1 MEKKNLFLN
10 DFLKLFAIL
19 EFKEKIKVYFCIFAM
34 IISSFFEVLSIGAL
48 IPFVTAILS
57 PEKLFK
63 MQYIELF
70 IHEENFENHNLQ
82 LIFTIGFIIS
92 IIVANSLRIFV
103 LYLATKISKTIP
115 LSLASKIYEKTI
127 KSSYNDIKGI
137 NSSKI
142 VSVITDKMDA
152 ISGVFFNYLSAC
164 TAILISAGV
173 LSFLFYLN
181 VQITF
186 ISIIIALSLYLII
199 TFSIK
204 KRLKKNSVILSTSS
218 AARVKHVKETFGAI
232 KQIILNNSEKLFSNF
247 FYNHDKDF
255 RITQFKSQFFM
266 TFPRFIV
273 EAVGIVSIS
282 ILVYLFYKVYN
293 LEPTYIITLVG
304 ALAFAAQ
311 KLLPL
316 INTIFIC
323 YSSLINSSN
332 FIQEVNEILYDI
344 DNREE
349 SENNNI
355 KKDLKLDFNQKIT
368 FKDISYKYKRTN
380 NDIIKSISFD
390 LDKGS
395 KIGIIGPTGSGK
407 STLLDILMGLLDPI
421 DGDLLID
428 NQKLTEKNKRLWQS
442 KISHVPQD
450 IYLFDASIKENIIF
464 NIFNVEQDLNK
475 IIESAKLAEIHDFI
489 STLPQKY
496 DTIVGENGILLSGG
510 QKQRIGIAR
519 ALFRDKEILTLDEAT
534 SALDIETEKKILEN
548 INRKQKTIIQ
558 ITHRVNELDG
568 YDKIIKL

>member
-1 MEKKNLFLN
+1 MEVWRCRWAPFGQHCGYLF
-10 DFLKLFAIL
+10 
-19 EFKEKIKVYFCIFAM
+19 
-34 IISSFFEVLSIGAL
+34 G
-48 IPFVTAILS
+48 
-57 PEKLFK
+57 
-63 MQYIELF
+63 Q
-70 IHEENFENHNLQ
+70 
-82 LIFTIGFIIS
+82 IS
-92 IIVANSLRIFV
+92 ITN
-103 LYLATKISKTIP
+103 
-115 LSLASKIYEKTI
+115 
-127 KSSYNDIKGI
+127 
-137 NSSKI
+137 
-142 VSVITDKMDA
+142 
-152 ISGVFFNYLSAC
+152 
-164 TAILISAGV
+164 
-173 LSFLFYLN
+173 
-181 VQITF
+181 
-186 ISIIIALSLYLII
+186 
-199 TFSIK
+199 
-204 KRLKKNSVILSTSS
+204 RLKKNSVILSTSS

-273 EAVGIVSIS
+273 EAVGIISIS

-332 FIQEVNEILYDI
+332 FIQEVNEILYEI
-344 DNREE
+344 DNKED

-368 FKDISYKYKRTN
+368 FKDISFKYKRTN

-450 IYLFDASIKENIIF
+450 IYLFDASIKQNIIF
-464 NIFNVEQDLNK
+464 N
-475 IIESAKLAEIHDFI
+475 S
-489 STLPQKY
+489 KY
-496 DTIVGENGILLSGG
+496 
-510 QKQRIGIAR
+510 
-519 ALFRDKEILTLDEAT
+519 
-534 SALDIETEKKILEN
+534 
-548 INRKQKTIIQ
+548 
-558 ITHRVNELDG
+558 
-568 YDKIIKL
+568 YP